1 MINDEKFIDIAI
13 ELSKKAFYPY
23 GAIIVKDGQIIGRSD
38 VDVPVSKTGF
48 SHAELRAI
56 EDAMQLLG
64 GHLCAEGGKGCTIYS
79 SCEPCAM
86 CMGAILYTGIER
98 LVYGAT
104 LEDSKECVNDILAH
118 AEDVA
123 NVCKNRKIEI
133 VSEVER
139 DEAIKV
145 LKYWKG
151 SNM

>member
-38 VDVPVSKTGF
+38 VEVPVSKTGF

-56 EDAMQLLG
+56 ENAMQHLG

-98 LVYGAT
+98 LVYAAT
-104 LEDSKECVNDILAH
+104 LEDSKECVNEILAK
-118 AEDVA
+118 AEEVA
-123 NVCKNRKIEI
+123 SSCKNRKIEI
-133 VSEVER
+133 VKELHRDKAVE
-139 DEAIKV
+139 V
-145 LKYWKG
+145 LK
-151 SNM
+151 NANINI

>member
-23 GAIIVKDGQIIGRSD
+23 GAIIVKDGQIIGKSD
-38 VDVPVSKTGF
+38 VEVPVSKTGF

-56 EDAMQLLG
+56 EDAMQHLG

-98 LVYGAT
+98 LVYAAT
-104 LEDSKECVNDILAH
+104 LEDSKECVNEILAK
-118 AEDVA
+118 AEEVA
-123 NVCKNRKIEI
+123 SSCKNRKIEI
-133 VSEVER
+133 VKELHRDKAVE
-139 DEAIKV
+139 V
-145 LKYWKG
+145 LK
-151 SNM
+151 NANINI